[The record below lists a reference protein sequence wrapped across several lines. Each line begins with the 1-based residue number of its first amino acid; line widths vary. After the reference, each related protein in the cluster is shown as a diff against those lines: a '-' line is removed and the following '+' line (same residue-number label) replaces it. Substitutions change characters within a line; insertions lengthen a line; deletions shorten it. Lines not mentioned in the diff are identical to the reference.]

1 MPLARFFKTLFA
13 PPAKATE
20 GTAEALLGE
29 VLRFLEGGEGRLGAS
44 RRLNGIVAGFSRVGD
59 DEQARFAELVSSI
72 DEGGPA
78 GVARRYARIEES
90 ELFGTRQDR
99 IAAFEAFVPPLR
111 RVLLALRDA
120 PGGTEMLA
128 ALESLGNPRLSREIG
143 ALDE

>member
-1 MPLARFFKTLFA
+1 MPLTRFFKTLFA
-13 PPAKATE
+13 SPAKTTE
-20 GTAEALLGE
+20 GAAEALLGE

-44 RRLNGIVAGFSRVGD
+44 RRLNGIVAGFSHLGN
-59 DEQARFAELVSSI
+59 DEQARFVELVSSI
-72 DEGGPA
+72 DQEGPA
-78 GVARRYARIEES
+78 GVARRYARMEES

-111 RVLLALRDA
+111 RLLLALRDA

-128 ALESLGNPRLSREIG
+128 VLGNRGNPRLSREIS